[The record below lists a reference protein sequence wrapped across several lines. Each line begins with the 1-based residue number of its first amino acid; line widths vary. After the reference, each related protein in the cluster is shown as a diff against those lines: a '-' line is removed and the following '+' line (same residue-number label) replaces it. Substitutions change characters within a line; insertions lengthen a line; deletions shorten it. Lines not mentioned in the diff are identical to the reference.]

1 MSEPTSGGTPASATA
16 GPADRPLR
24 ADARRNRDAL
34 LAAAV
39 DAFAHEGADVPLE
52 TIAARAGVGVG
63 TLYRNFPDRNALV
76 EAAYRH
82 EVEALCE
89 RAPALLAASE
99 SGLVALREWM
109 SRFVGYAAAKQG
121 MKEAL
126 RAAIGSEGTLFSET
140 RELILAALGELLTAG
155 ARDGSVRA
163 DVDAGDVWRA
173 MGAVWNVPSGDQ
185 WEEHVRRLLDL
196 VLDGL
201 RFGARTSGT

>member
-1 MSEPTSGGTPASATA
+1 MADEQTTA
-16 GPADRPLR
+16 ACERPLR

-39 DAFAHEGADVPLE
+39 EAFAKSGADVPLE
-52 TIAARAGVGVG
+52 TIAANAGVGVG

-82 EVEALCE
+82 EVEALCA
-89 RAPALLAASE
+89 RAPQLLAERS
-99 SGLVALREWM
+99 SGLEALREWTA
-109 SRFVGYAAAKQG
+109 RFIGYAAAKAG

-126 RAAIGSEGTLFSET
+126 RAAIGAEGTLFSET
-140 RELILAALGELLTAG
+140 RELIITAIGQLLAAG
-155 ARDGSVRA
+155 AADGSIRS

-173 MGAVWNVPSGDQ
+173 MGAVWNVTAGPQ
-185 WEEHVRRLLDL
+185 WQRQVRTLLDL

-201 RFGARTSGT
+201 RYRAGEA

>member
-1 MSEPTSGGTPASATA
+1 MTGPTKPTTT
-16 GPADRPLR
+16 ADRPLR
-24 ADARRNRDAL
+24 ADARRNRERL

-39 DAFAHEGADVPLE
+39 EAFATDGPDVPLDAV
-52 TIAARAGVGVG
+52 AARAGVGVG

-89 RAPALLAASE
+89 HAPRLLAAGP
-99 SGLVALREWM
+99 SGLAALREWM
-109 SRFVGYAAAKQG
+109 GAFVVYAAAKRG

-126 RAAIGSEGTLFSET
+126 RAAVGSEGTLYSET
-140 RELILAALGELLTAG
+140 RDLIFGALGELLAAG

-163 DVDAGDVWRA
+163 DIDAGDVWRA
-173 MGAVWNVPSGDQ
+173 MGAVWNVPSGPQ
-185 WEEHVRRLLDL
+185 WESHVRRLLDL

-201 RFGARTSGT
+201 RHGAREPG

>member
-1 MSEPTSGGTPASATA
+1 MADEQTTTA
-16 GPADRPLR
+16 CERPLR

-39 DAFAHEGADVPLE
+39 EAFAKSGADVPLE
-52 TIAARAGVGVG
+52 TIAANAGVGVG

-82 EVEALCE
+82 EVASLCARAPQLLAE
-89 RAPALLAASE
+89 RA
-99 SGLVALREWM
+99 SGLEALREWTA
-109 SRFVGYAAAKQG
+109 RFIGYAAAKAG

-126 RAAIGSEGTLFSET
+126 RAAIGAEGTLFSET
-140 RELILAALGELLTAG
+140 RELIITAIGELLAAG
-155 ARDGSVRA
+155 AADGSIRS

-173 MGAVWNVPSGDQ
+173 MGAVWNVPAGPQ
-185 WEEHVRRLLDL
+185 WERHVRTLLDL

-201 RFGARTSGT
+201 RYGAGADQA

>member
-1 MSEPTSGGTPASATA
+1 MDDERTTGSA
-16 GPADRPLR
+16 GERPLR

-39 DAFAHEGADVPLE
+39 EAFAKDGADVPLE
-52 TIAARAGVGVG
+52 TIAANAGVGVG

-82 EVEALCE
+82 EVEELCA
-89 RAPALLAASE
+89 RAPQLLAERSPAID
-99 SGLVALREWM
+99 ALREWTV
-109 SRFVGYAAAKQG
+109 RFIGYAAAKGG

-126 RAAIGSEGTLFSET
+126 RAAIGAEGTLFSET
-140 RELILAALGELLTAG
+140 RELIIRAIGELLAAG
-155 ARDGSVRA
+155 AEDGSVRS

-173 MGAVWNVPSGDQ
+173 MGAVWNVPAGPQ
-185 WEEHVRRLLDL
+185 WEPQVRTILDL

-201 RFGARTSGT
+201 RYGARA

>member
-1 MSEPTSGGTPASATA
+1 VPSSCPNAAT
-16 GPADRPLR
+16 DRPLR
-24 ADARRNRDAL
+24 ADARRNREAL

-39 DAFAHEGADVPLE
+39 EAFAQDGADVPLE

-89 RAPALLAASE
+89 QAPRLLADRP
-99 SGLVALREWM
+99 SGLAALREWM
-109 SRFVGYAAAKQG
+109 GRFVRYAAAKQG

-126 RAAIGSEGTLFSET
+126 RAAVGSEGALFSET
-140 RELILAALGELLTAG
+140 RELILAALGELLAAG
-155 ARDGSVRA
+155 ARDGSVRS

-173 MGAVWNVPSGDQ
+173 IGAVWNVPSGPQ
-185 WEEHVRRLLDL
+185 WEGHVRRLLDL

-201 RFGARTSGT
+201 RYGTRERD

>member
-1 MSEPTSGGTPASATA
+1 MDDEQTTPAAA
-16 GPADRPLR
+16 ERPLR

-39 DAFAHEGADVPLE
+39 EAFAKNGADVPLE
-52 TIAARAGVGVG
+52 TIAANAGVGVG

-82 EVEALCE
+82 EVEELCA
-89 RAPALLAASE
+89 RAPQLLAQRS
-99 SGLVALREWM
+99 SGLDALREWTV
-109 SRFVGYAAAKQG
+109 RFVGYAAAKQG

-126 RAAIGSEGTLFSET
+126 RATIGSEGLFSET
-140 RELILAALGELLTAG
+140 RELILAALGELLDAG
-155 ARDGSVRA
+155 AADGSIRA

-173 MGAVWNVPSGDQ
+173 MGAVWNVPSGPQ
-185 WEEHVRRLLDL
+185 WERHVRTLLDL

-201 RFGARTSGT
+201 RYGAREPS